1 MMKFKKIAVK
11 AMSLAV
17 AAVTVLA
24 ISAVGLNASA
34 AGITL
39 DDLTA
44 NTGESSAYVEKNY
57 GRAIADTMSNDW
69 SFLVVFFKSV
79 DATVEYNGKTVHC
92 KTTIGDNVINDIK
105 SEVVSRMPYQFMQDT
120 HGKVGIDAIDYV
132 YVDEPL
138 TTKDLELAVSSSSGT
153 GYRPDTA
160 NSELVRGVLD
170 ECLEQNRYSQ
180 ILIFSPLDE
189 ISYPV
194 GWGGSKY
201 DGVHFAHIIMP
212 HSDFSYYATI
222 VHEICHGLETDSK
235 KMNNGRTA
243 NLHDMYYYY
252 GMSEFDWYE
261 RYMND
266 TLPDGKKGVEPSVF
280 YRLRSEYTPSISD
293 TLPAPANLSAKAI
306 SNTNVI
312 LSWDRVSNESEYQF
326 GIFKDAD
333 YKELY
338 IAYDQKS
345 DENSI
350 ELTGFKKGYTY
361 YYGVRTSAI
370 ENGKTVYSDWTYL
383 TYTYNGV
390 SGSDVVNGDI
400 NNDGKFTITDVT
412 AALKMY
418 VNDTP
423 VDQRTLD
430 AAGISGRTKLML
442 SDVTVLLKMY
452 VNS

>member
-1 MMKFKKIAVK
+1 MNIFKKCAAK
-11 AMSLAV
+11 ALSLAT

-39 DDLTA
+39 DDMTA
-44 NTGESSAYVEKNY
+44 KPEESSVYVEKNY

-92 KTTIGDNVINDIK
+92 KTTISNDVINDIK
-105 SEVVSRMPYQFMQDT
+105 SDVVSRMPYQFMQDT

-138 TTKDLELAVSSSSGT
+138 TTKDLNLGTGDSGS

-160 NSELVRGVLD
+160 NSELVRSVLD

-189 ISYPV
+189 ISWPV

-235 KMNNGRTA
+235 AMNNNRTA
-243 NLHDMYYYY
+243 NLHDMYNY

-261 RYMND
+261 SYMND
-266 TLPDGKKGVEPSVF
+266 TLPDGKKGVEPMAF
-280 YRLRSEYTPSISD
+280 YRLRSEYTPLISD

-306 SNTNVI
+306 SNTNAI
-312 LSWDRVSNESEYQF
+312 LSWDRVSNDSEYQF

-338 IAYDQKS
+338 ITYDQKS

-370 ENGKTVYSDWTYL
+370 VNGKTVYSDWTYL
-383 TYTYNGV
+383 TFEFGDDPVLYG
-390 SGSDVVNGDI
+390 DV
-400 NNDGKFTITDVT
+400 NNDGVFNILDVT
-412 AALKMY
+412 AALRMC
-418 VNDTP
+418 VNETALD
-423 VDQRTLD
+423 VRTRKAVAIKDRALL
-430 AAGISGRTKLML
+430 RLT
-442 SDVTVLLKMY
+442 DVTDLLKAF

>member
-1 MMKFKKIAVK
+1 
-11 AMSLAV
+11 MSLAA
-17 AAVTVLA
+17 AAVTAL
-24 ISAVGLNASA
+24 SVGLNASA

-69 SFLVVFFKSV
+69 MFLVVFFKRV

-92 KTTIGDNVINDIK
+92 KTTIGDDVINDIK

-138 TTKDLELAVSSSSGT
+138 TTKDLELATSDSGT

-160 NSELVRGVLD
+160 NSELVRSVLD
-170 ECLEQNRYSQ
+170 ECLEQNHYSQ

-189 ISYPV
+189 ISWPV

-212 HSDFSYYATI
+212 ISDFSYYATI

-243 NLHDMYYYY
+243 NLHDMYYY

-266 TLPDGKKGVEPSVF
+266 TLPDGKKGVEPMAF
-280 YRLRSEYTPSISD
+280 YRLRSEYTPLISD
-293 TLPAPANLSAKAI
+293 TLPAPTNLSAKAI

-326 GIFKDAD
+326 RIFKDAD
-333 YKELY
+333 YKESY
-338 IAYDQKS
+338 ITYDQKS

-361 YYGVRTSAI
+361 YYGVRATAI
-370 ENGKTVYSDWTYL
+370 VNGKTVYSNWTYI
-383 TYTYNGV
+383 TYTHTGE
-390 SGSDVVNGDI
+390 VVIYGDI
-400 NNDGKFTITDVT
+400 NNDGKFTMDDLT
-412 AALKMY
+412 ALVRMY
-418 VNDTP
+418 ANGQTF
-423 VDQRTLD
+423 DQRTIE
-430 AAGISGRTKLML
+430 AAGVSGRNKVQLTDIVALVK
-442 SDVTVLLKMY
+442 Y
-452 VNS
+452 YANNR

>member
-1 MMKFKKIAVK
+1 MKKIFKKCA
-11 AMSLAV
+11 ARALSLAV
-17 AAVTVLA
+17 AAVTAL
-24 ISAVGLNASA
+24 SVGLNAAASA
-34 AGITL
+34 VTF
-39 DDLTA
+39 DDY
-44 NTGESSAYVEKNY
+44 SAKPENADLALAQVEKTY
-57 GRAIADTMSNDW
+57 GRAVADTMSNDW
-69 SFLVVFFKSV
+69 MFLVVFFKSV

-92 KTTIGDNVINDIK
+92 KTTIGDDVINDIK

-138 TTKDLELAVSSSSGT
+138 TTKDLVLATSDSGK

-189 ISYPV
+189 ISWPV

-235 KMNNGRTA
+235 AMNNNRTA
-243 NLHDMYYYY
+243 NLHDMYNY

-261 RYMND
+261 YYMND
-266 TLPDGKKGVEPSVF
+266 TLPDGKKGVEPKAF

-338 IAYDQKS
+338 ITYDQKS

-383 TYTYNGV
+383 TYKFGDDPVLY
-390 SGSDVVNGDI
+390 GDI
-400 NNDGKFTITDVT
+400 NNDGVFNLKDVA
-412 AALKMY
+412 AALRMCITET
-418 VNDTP
+418 VLDA
-423 VDQRTLD
+423 RTRM
-430 AAGISGRTKLML
+430 AAGIEGRA
-442 SDVTVLLKMY
+442 LLKMSDVAGLLTLY
-452 VNS
+452 LKS

>member
-1 MMKFKKIAVK
+1 MKKIFKKCA
-11 AMSLAV
+11 ARALSLAV
-17 AAVTVLA
+17 AAVTAL
-24 ISAVGLNASA
+24 SVGLNAAASA
-34 AGITL
+34 VTFGDYSAKPENA
-39 DDLTA
+39 DLA
-44 NTGESSAYVEKNY
+44 LAQVEKTY
-57 GRAIADTMSNDW
+57 GRAVADTMSNDW

-92 KTTIGDNVINDIK
+92 KTMIGDNVINDIK
-105 SEVVSRMPYQFMQDT
+105 SDVVSRMPYQFMQDT

-138 TTKDLELAVSSSSGT
+138 TTKDLELATSDSGT

-160 NSELVRGVLD
+160 NSELVRSVLD

-189 ISYPV
+189 ISWPV

-235 KMNNGRTA
+235 NMNNGRTA
-243 NLHDMYYYY
+243 NLHDMYNY

-266 TLPDGKKGVEPSVF
+266 NLPDGKKGVEPMAF
-280 YRLRSEYTPSISD
+280 YRLRSEYTPLISD
-293 TLPAPANLSAKAI
+293 TIPAPANLSAKAI

-312 LSWDRVSNESEYQF
+312 LSWDRVSDKSEYQF

-338 IAYDQKS
+338 IAYDRKS

-370 ENGKTVYSDWTYL
+370 VNGKTTYSAWTYL
-383 TYTYNGV
+383 TYEFGDDPVLYG
-390 SGSDVVNGDI
+390 DV
-400 NNDGKFTITDVT
+400 NNDGVFNMADVT
-412 AALKMY
+412 AALRMC
-418 VNDTP
+418 VNETA
-423 VDQRTLD
+423 LD
-430 AAGISGRTKLML
+430 ARTCRAVDIKGRALLRM
-442 SDVTVLLKMY
+442 SDVAALLQAY